1 MMDMHISYCTG
12 MHKFKQLTKEE
23 RKKFVM
29 NVISIH
35 GERNLSDKLVFFR
48 LGSAFTWSDTPQG
61 HVYWMVINN
70 RILCQEL

>member
-1 MMDMHISYCTG
+1 MMEDSMTQRLG
-12 MHKFKQLTKEE
+12 MYKFRQLTKEE

-35 GERNLSDKLVFFR
+35 GERGLSDSLLFFR
-48 LGSAFTWSDTPQG
+48 LASEFTWGDTPQDHG
-61 HVYWMVINN
+61 YWMVINN

>member
-1 MMDMHISYCTG
+1 MMEASMTQRLG
-12 MHKFKQLTKEE
+12 MYKFRQLTKEE

-35 GERNLSDKLVFFR
+35 GERGLSDRLLFFR
-48 LGSAFTWSDTPQG
+48 LASAFTWGDSIEG
-61 HVYWMVINN
+61 HIYWMVINN